1 MSLDKELG
9 KMRDESAKKMP
20 PEVKKVLVGAVNDL
34 RETAMG
40 RIIKIGATLPSFA
53 LKNQDGKDI
62 TSASLLA
69 NGPVV
74 ISIYRGHW

>member
-1 MSLDKELG
+1 MSLDEELG
-9 KMRDESAKKMP
+9 KLRDAGAKKMP
-20 PEVKKVLVGAVNDL
+20 PEVKEVLVGAVKDL

-40 RIIKIGATLPSFA
+40 RIIKVRATLPSFT
-53 LKNQDGKDI
+53 LKNQDGADVS
-62 TSASLLA
+62 SASLLA